1 MQTAIYPG
9 RPWLDTQGNRIQAHA
24 GGLFY
29 ENGQWYWYG
38 ENKEKT
44 DGKNGIWTWG
54 IRAYHSADL
63 YNWTDCGLIIPP
75 VLDNPDSNLAPQ
87 KHIDRPHILKNPRTG
102 QYVCWLKLSG
112 KDACFALL
120 TAPALLG
127 PYTLVREN
135 YRPLGMDGRA
145 TLIST
150 RPRTAPPTCIS
161 TATTAVSTPPPSPKI
176 TSTSLALSPSSTP
189 GCTRPLCG
197 GHCGIPRGRQV
208 LYAHKRHDRLHPQ
221 PQRCRRGRYP
231 AGTLCAGG
239 RPPSG
244 RRYPRKFQQPDQ
256 SGSSAARQTGGVPDA
271 GRPLGARLPRGRPS
285 CRRADPAIAAHYEP
299 DKYTV
304 TPEEARELA
313 GCPLL
318 GTANTSVAGYV
329 WLPLTVEDG
338 KPCIRWRDA
347 WTLEEL

>member
-9 RPWLDTQGNRIQAHA
+9 RPWLDTRGNRIQAHA

-54 IRAYHSADL
+54 IRAYRSADL

-112 KDACFALL
+112 KEACFALL

-135 YRPLGMDGRA
+135 YRPLGMDAGDFDLYQAADGAAYLYFNGNHGSVYA
-145 TLIST
+145 TALTEDYLDITGPVTEQYAGLHPPFVREGIAVFREGDKYYMLTSGMTGYIPNRSDAAVAGTPLGPFVPVGDPHLDDDTHASFNSQIS
-150 RPRTAPPTCIS
+150 
-161 TATTAVSTPPPSPKI
+161 
-176 TSTSLALSPSSTP
+176 
-189 GCTRPLCG
+189 
-197 GHCGIPRGRQV
+197 QV
-208 LYAHKRHDRLHPQ
+208 LPLPGKPGVYLVLADRWVPGYPVDAH
-221 PQRCRRGRYP
+221 
-231 AGTLCAGG
+231 
-239 RPPSG
+239 
-244 RRYPRKFQQPDQ
+244 
-256 SGSSAARQTGGVPDA
+256 
-271 GRPLGARLPRGRPS
+271 
-285 CRRADPAIAAHYEP
+285 RADVLTRAIAAHYEP

-313 GCPLL
+313 NCPLL

>member
-54 IRAYHSADL
+54 IRAYRSADL

-112 KDACFALL
+112 KEACFALL

-135 YRPLGMDGRA
+135 YRPLGMDAGDFDLYQAADGAARGPFPLSPAGRA
-145 TLIST
+145 TGAPC
-150 RPRTAPPTCIS
+150 PR
-161 TATTAVSTPPPSPKI
+161 
-176 TSTSLALSPSSTP
+176 
-189 GCTRPLCG
+189 R
-197 GHCGIPRGRQV
+197 
-208 LYAHKRHDRLHPQ
+208 
-221 PQRCRRGRYP
+221 
-231 AGTLCAGG
+231 
-239 RPPSG
+239 
-244 RRYPRKFQQPDQ
+244 
-256 SGSSAARQTGGVPDA
+256 
-271 GRPLGARLPRGRPS
+271 
-285 CRRADPAIAAHYEP
+285 
-299 DKYTV
+299 
-304 TPEEARELA
+304 
-313 GCPLL
+313 
-318 GTANTSVAGYV
+318 
-329 WLPLTVEDG
+329 
-338 KPCIRWRDA
+338 
-347 WTLEEL
+347 

>member
-24 GGLFY
+24 GGLSY

-135 YRPLGMDGRA
+135 YRPLGMDAGDFDLYQAADGAAYLYFNGNHGSVYA
-145 TLIST
+145 TALT
-150 RPRTAPPTCIS
+150 EDYLD
-161 TATTAVSTPPPSPKI
+161 I
-176 TSTSLALSPSSTP
+176 TGPVTE
-189 GCTRPLCG
+189 
-197 GHCGIPRGRQV
+197 Q
-208 LYAHKRHDRLHPQ
+208 YAGLHPPFVREGIAVFQ
-221 PQRCRRGRYP
+221 PQRRRRG
-231 AGTLCAGG
+231 
-239 RPPSG
+239 
-244 RRYPRKFQQPDQ
+244 
-256 SGSSAARQTGGVPDA
+256 
-271 GRPLGARLPRGRPS
+271 
-285 CRRADPAIAAHYEP
+285 
-299 DKYTV
+299 
-304 TPEEARELA
+304 
-313 GCPLL
+313 
-318 GTANTSVAGYV
+318 
-329 WLPLTVEDG
+329 
-338 KPCIRWRDA
+338 
-347 WTLEEL
+347 